1 MRVTTLGT
9 GTSCGVPVLG
19 CQCAVCRS
27 TDSHDK
33 RLRCVALVETETTR
47 LLIDCGPDIRQQL
60 LGVPFRKID
69 GVLLTHEHYDHVGG
83 MDDLRPYCQFG
94 DIPVYGLERT
104 LLCVKHNMPY
114 CFPDGQLYPGVP
126 RLSLNTITPHQPLTI
141 GDISIMPI
149 VVMHGTM
156 PILGFRMGDFAY
168 ITDMKSINASEIP
181 QLYGVRMLVVNA
193 LRYAPVHHSHQLVDD
208 AVRFASEIGAEQ
220 TWLTHSSHEIGL
232 HAKVQRRLPHGI
244 SMAYDGL
251 VIDV

>member
-1 MRVTTLGT
+1 MRVTLLGT

-149 VVMHGTM
+149 AVMHALCQYLGSEWAIL
-156 PILGFRMGDFAY
+156 PIL
-168 ITDMKSINASEIP
+168 
-181 QLYGVRMLVVNA
+181 
-193 LRYAPVHHSHQLVDD
+193 
-208 AVRFASEIGAEQ
+208 Q
-220 TWLTHSSHEIGL
+220 T
-232 HAKVQRRLPHGI
+232 
-244 SMAYDGL
+244 
-251 VIDV
+251 